1 MKTILVITTILT
13 LSIGSCSQNK
23 SERVKQTAI
32 DRYCIVYKGEKFGI
46 YDNVADSLVTD
57 LKYDSLKYRR
67 HVFEND
73 TDIYI
78 LRAKDKLDAK
88 IIERATYQLLDFCR
102 ITSFETEEP

>member
-57 LKYDSLKYRR
+57 LKYDNLKYRR

-78 LRAKDKLDAK
+78 WTSYIDGTTGMLS
-88 IIERATYQLLDFCR
+88 IIGNSNETME
-102 ITSFETEEP
+102 ITLPQEK